1 MRDYIRG
8 LLGPGGRTNGWQLAD
23 HAGHRTPDHLQRLLN
38 RVRWKADELRD
49 GLQHYVA
56 ERLSEPGGILILDDT
71 ASSRRAPPPPACSTS
86 TPGPPAAPRTARSVS
101 TPPTPPHADAP
112 WWTGFIAADPRQ
124 KGQQKWFLPRAP
136 HRGRSSAAPG
146 NCHLTRCRW
155 PVPDEHA
162 RAEMVSLAP
171 TAPSRRSPMS
181 LSAAAAHDRG
191 AAREREHGSAI
202 SPLQ

>member
-8 LLGPGGRTNGWQLAD
+8 LLGPVGRTNGWQLAE

-112 WWTGFIAADPRQ
+112 WWTGFIAADAAA
-124 KGQQKWFLPRAP
+124 KGA
-136 HRGRSSAAPG
+136 
-146 NCHLTRCRW
+146 
-155 PVPDEHA
+155 
-162 RAEMVSLAP
+162 AEMVPASRPSPWQKFGGSWQLSPHPLPLARP
-171 TAPSRRSPMS
+171 
-181 LSAAAAHDRG
+181 
-191 AAREREHGSAI
+191 
-202 SPLQ
+202 